1 MNKLDEMI
9 SGLPEATKEYIK
21 NKKLDEVECV
31 IADLPGIARGKAV
44 PATKFSRQKSFHLP
58 DSIFFQ
64 TITGGWGEAAG
75 EEGFVER
82 DMVLKPDIS
91 TASAAPW
98 TGDWTLQVI
107 HDAFDRKEEPIP
119 FAPRNVLKRVVDLYH
134 AKGWDPIVAPEMEFF
149 LVARNLDPANPIEAM
164 MGRSGRP
171 AAARQAYSMT
181 AVDEFG
187 PVIDDIYDFSEAQGF
202 EIDGIT
208 QEGGAG
214 QLEINL
220 RHGCPVKLADEVFFF
235 KRLIREAAL
244 RHDCFATFMAKPIEN
259 EPGSAMHIHHS
270 ILDLDSG
277 YNAFS
282 GPQGGETDLFYHFI
296 GGLQKYMPAAIAVM
310 APYVNSYRRYVK
322 DHAAPINLEWGRDNR
337 TTGIR
342 IPLSDPEARRVE
354 NRVGG
359 MDCNPY
365 LGIAASLACGYL
377 GMVNEIRPI
386 KQFRGEAYEG
396 EAEIPRIMG
405 QALDIFEGATELHQV
420 LHPEFARVYSIVKRA
435 EYEEFLQVISP
446 WEREH
451 LLLNV

>member
-1 MNKLDEMI
+1 MSDWLSELPDAAQTYLD
-9 SGLPEATKEYIK
+9 GKR
-21 NKKLDEVECV
+21 LDEVEC
-31 IADLPGIARGKAV
+31 IISDLPGIARGKAV
-44 PATKFSRQKSFHLP
+44 PARKFGRTRYFHLP
-58 DSIFFQ
+58 DSIFYQ

-75 EEGFVER
+75 EDGLIER
-82 DMVLKPDIS
+82 DMVLYPDMG
-91 TASAAPW
+91 TATAAPW

-107 HDAFDRKEEPIP
+107 HEAYDRDGAPVP
-119 FAPRNVLKRVVDLYH
+119 FSPRNVLKKVVALYE
-134 AKGWDPIVAPEMEFF
+134 AKGWKPIVAPEMEFF
-149 LVARNLDPANPIEAM
+149 LVARNLDPANEIEPM

-171 AAARQAYSMT
+171 AAARQAYSVT

-187 PVIDDIYDFSEAQGF
+187 PVIDDIYDFAEAQGF

-220 RHGCPVKLADEVFFF
+220 RHGSPVKLADEVFYF

-244 RHDCFATFMAKPIEN
+244 RHDCFATFMAKPIAD

-270 ILDLDSG
+270 ILDTETG
-277 YNAFS
+277 ANIFS
-282 GPQGGETDLFYHFI
+282 GPQGGETDAFFHFI
-296 GGLQKYMPAAIAVM
+296 GGLQTHMPNAMAVL

-322 DHAAPINLEWGRDNR
+322 DHAAPINLEWARDNR

-342 IPLSDPEARRVE
+342 IPLSDAQARRVE
-354 NRVGG
+354 NRIAG

-377 GMVNEIRPI
+377 GLTQETRASR
-386 KQFRGEAYEG
+386 QFKGDAYEDDGDIPQVMGEALG
-396 EAEIPRIMG
+396 LFDEATDLHET
-405 QALDIFEGATELHQV
+405 LGA
-420 LHPEFARVYSIVKRA
+420 EFSRVYGIVKRA